1 MTVHLPFVVLS
12 RDVQLHTSLFSVSIS
27 LSLLLSLSTISRQN
41 KLSWK
46 KHVICLFCKTHTTHK
61 FTMHT
66 LTCSPFGKKKYL
78 HVVFHW
84 LHIDIY
90 RMQEHTVSS
99 LSSFTNINIHLQI
112 NYTLKCSTPKTKGKS
127 DEMFGNVT
135 RQPEQL
141 PCSNQLVTITVI

>member
-1 MTVHLPFVVLS
+1 MECWLDMCGVNVVDSPLDIYWHNSSELDCVFMFIENHLKTQENAEADVFINCSSMTVHLPFVVLS

-66 LTCSPFGKKKYL
+66 LTCSPFGKKSICMLY
-78 HVVFHW
+78 F
-84 LHIDIY
+84 IGSIQIY
-90 RMQEHTVSS
+90 TGCR
-99 LSSFTNINIHLQI
+99 N
-112 NYTLKCSTPKTKGKS
+112 
-127 DEMFGNVT
+127 T
-135 RQPEQL
+135 R
-141 PCSNQLVTITVI
+141 